1 MPCVT
6 RLYNAPYGTIG
17 IEQREL
23 LRSVCIGI
31 RVVAVDDDFLWSLLK
46 G

>member
-31 RVVAVDDDFLWSLLK
+31 RVDAVDERY
-46 G
+46 